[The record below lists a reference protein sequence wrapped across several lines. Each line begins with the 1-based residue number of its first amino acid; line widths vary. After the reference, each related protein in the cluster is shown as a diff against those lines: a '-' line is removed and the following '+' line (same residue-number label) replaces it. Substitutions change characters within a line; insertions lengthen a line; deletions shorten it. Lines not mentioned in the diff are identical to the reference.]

1 MEIKGEAKLVRIFVG
16 DTDKS
21 GHIPIYEKIVLEAR
35 KAKLAGAT
43 VFKGVMGYGKNSII
57 HTSKILVLSEDM
69 PILIELVDE
78 FEKVEKFLPVLHD
91 IFEEA
96 NCGGL
101 ITMEKVEIIK
111 YMASEKKDKN

>member
-1 MEIKGEAKLVRIFVG
+1 MEIKGEAKLVRIFIG

-35 KAKLAGAT
+35 KLKLAGAT

-57 HTSKILVLSEDM
+57 HTSKILILSEDM
-69 PILIELVDE
+69 PVLIEIVDE
-78 FEKVEKFLPVLHD
+78 VEKVEKFLPILHD

-111 YMASEKKDKN
+111 YISSKKIH